1 MTFLQISHNISTYN
15 ETVTL
20 LKNIF
25 GMLAVLGTGFWAVN
39 KMWLSTIYQT
49 KKDSESSFE
58 KLQSEIHENSQ
69 TTSREIASQNE
80 KLNRMEKD
88 SEVFKAKYNG
98 DMDLLKEQM
107 KNQSV
112 MLVDISHKVN
122 NIANI
127 KIANIVEMMIDEEL
141 KKRKI

>member
-1 MTFLQISHNISTYN
+1 MILLDISQYN
-15 ETVTL
+15 EAIEFG
-20 LKNIF
+20 KNLF
-25 GMLAVLGTGFWAVN
+25 GMLAILGGGFWAVN

-49 KKDSESSFE
+49 KKDSESSFD
-58 KLQSEIHENSQ
+58 KLQSEIHDHSLR
-69 TTSREIASQNE
+69 TSNDIKLQNE

-88 SEVFKAKYNG
+88 SEVFKTKYNG

-107 KNQSV
+107 KNQST

-127 KIANIVEMMIDEEL
+127 KIANIVEMMIDEEF

>member
-1 MTFLQISHNISTYN
+1 MLLDITQYN
-15 ETVTL
+15 ETIEFV
-20 LKNIF
+20 KNVF
-25 GMLAVLGTGFWAVN
+25 GMLAIAGGGFWAVN

-88 SEVFKAKYNG
+88 SEVFKTKYNG

-107 KNQSV
+107 KTQST

-127 KIANIVEMMIDEEL
+127 KIGQIVEMMIDDEL